1 MKKLALY
8 ACFSLIVAFLS
19 FSAASADVIPGGF
32 HPVSRC
38 IRVVNLDEF
47 PDVVLIGYYT
57 GPMVKYEAYRIK
69 SNQCLDKGYKLNKF
83 SVYWT
88 TKEKFASLDLKNLK
102 LADITFLENLQP
114 YGGNVDK
121 SNPLI
126 KEEIEYSI
134 AGFSDG
140 KLILFKS
147 KQISEYNNGV
157 PRKVET
163 FGNPLADKK

>member
-8 ACFSLIVAFLS
+8 ACFSLIAAFFF

-32 HPVSRC
+32 HSVSRC
-38 IRVVNLDEF
+38 IKVVNLDEF

-57 GPMVKYEAYRIK
+57 GPMVKYEAYRIR

-88 TKEKFASLDLKNLK
+88 TKEKFASLDLKNLR
-102 LADITFLENLQP
+102 LEDITFLENLQP

-134 AGFSDG
+134 AGFSGG
-140 KLILFKS
+140 KLILYKS
-147 KQISEYNNGV
+147 KQISEYNNGA

-163 FGNPLADKK
+163 FDNPLGNKK